1 MRRVIWTEPARADVE
16 HIRSYIGQFNPTAAQ
31 RMALRIIEAV
41 NSLAEFPEIGRPAE
55 KESRELAIVPP
66 Y

>member
-1 MRRVIWTEPARADVE
+1 
-16 HIRSYIGQFNPTAAQ
+16 
-31 RMALRIIEAV
+31 MALRIIEAV

-66 Y
+66 YLIRYRIVGETVQILRVRHGARRS